1 MRSFCT
7 WWYALG
13 LKRLITEK
21 CAYLVICGIKCV
33 INVIVGLSLAMT
45 RDGSSGGV
53 IRLASISEAGVE
65 RHTLTGDDMPKF
77 YEG

>member
-1 MRSFCT
+1 MVV
-7 WWYALG
+7 G
-13 LKRLITEK
+13 LSLAM
-21 CAYLVICGIKCV
+21 CYVM
-33 INVIVGLSLAMT
+33 IVGLSLAMT

>member
-1 MRSFCT
+1 MPVND
-7 WWYALG
+7 G
-13 LKRLITEK
+13 LIIM
-21 CAYLVICGIKCV
+21 CYVCYV
-33 INVIVGLSLAMT
+33 MIVGLSLAMT